1 MPPHDKIP
9 RKLKYSNQVEYMD
22 IKISFS
28 WLKLILIIT
37 LFIRDDY
44 FLFGLVFIKKNN
56 QTNFFL
62 KKPKPNRNRFKPTG
76 FSSGSGRFFRIKANS
91 NRFGSVFSG
100 LA

>member
-9 RKLKYSNQVEYMD
+9 RKLKYSNKVEYMD

-44 FLFGLVFIKKNN
+44 FLFVLVFIKKI
-56 QTNFFL
+56 TRPIFL
-62 KKPKPNRNRFKPTG
+62 KKNLNRTETG
-76 FSSGSGRFFRIKANS
+76 S
-91 NRFGSVFSG
+91 NRPG
-100 LA
+100 LVRVQVGFLG